1 MKKYFSL
8 FIFFV
13 FLNSYAQ
20 DPVINQQIKEA
31 QEKEEQERIKEALRE
46 EKTADIREIEEAK
59 RKKDSV
65 KSTTVS
71 VVDSLYREDQFY
83 IGLTYNILQKRPDG
97 VTQNSF
103 SSGLRFGFLR
113 DMPINKRRNFAIA
126 AGLGY
131 SLNDYRQNI
140 KIDEVAGNPT
150 YEVINEADVNFDKN
164 KFALHFVE
172 LPIEVRW
179 RTSTIQ
185 SHRFWRIYTGFKF
198 SYLFLNKSK
207 YVDGSEKIRIFNNDD
222 FNKFQY
228 GTYIS
233 VGYNTWNFHAYYGLN
248 SLFKSD
254 AKIEGKSIDMS
265 TLNIGLI
272 FYIL

>member
-8 FIFFV
+8 FIFFI

-20 DPVINQQIKEA
+20 DPVTNQQIKTA
-31 QEKEEQERIKEALRE
+31 QEKEEQDRIKEALQE
-46 EKTADIREIEEAK
+46 EKTADIREIEEAN
-59 RKKDSV
+59 RKKDSI
-65 KSTTVS
+65 KSTTVT
-71 VVDSLYREDQFY
+71 VIDSLYREDQFY
-83 IGLTYNILQKRPDG
+83 IGLTYNILQNRPDG
-97 VTQNSF
+97 VTQNSL
-103 SSGLRFGFLR
+103 SSGFRFGFLR

-150 YEVINEADVNFDKN
+150 YEVINEADVDFDKN

-185 SHRFWRIYTGFKF
+185 SHRFWRVYTGFKF
-198 SYLFLNKSK
+198 SYLLLNKSK
-207 YVDGSEKIRIFNNDD
+207 YVNGSEKIRIFNNDD

-248 SLFKSD
+248 SIFKSD

>member
-8 FIFFV
+8 FLFFI

-20 DPVINQQIKEA
+20 DPVTNQQIKTA
-31 QEKEEQERIKEALRE
+31 QEKEEQDRIKEALQE
-46 EKTADIREIEEAK
+46 EKTADIREIEEAN

-65 KSTTVS
+65 KSTTVA
-71 VVDSLYREDQFY
+71 VIDSLYREDQFY
-83 IGLTYNILQKRPDG
+83 IALTYNILQKRPDD

-248 SLFKSD
+248 SIFKSD